1 MKNIL
6 QMILYTLRESFARK
20 VFIFFFGLSCVSL
33 IITGVIFGLADE
45 AQILQSFFSSNKN
58 MASGNIVMM
67 IELGIVSPV
76 ASIGLLLSIFSAS
89 SFIPVLLEKGNID
102 LFLSKPISRA
112 QLLLGKYFGGLLVV
126 LLNIAFLVVGIWII
140 ISLKFSYWNPTFVWT
155 IVTITF
161 TFAVL
166 YSLIIFLGII
176 TRGSLLGMMTAYFI
190 FIVLSPLLLLFKDQF
205 NVFIKNDFIKR
216 LFEILYYI
224 VPKTQELMVKINYEI
239 ARGQGI
245 SDFQPV
251 ISSFL
256 FLILMLLFSILLFQK
271 KDF

>member
-58 MASGNIVMM
+58 MAPGNIVMM

-112 QLLLGKYFGGLLVV
+112 QLILGKYFGGLLVV

-140 ISLKFSYWNPTFVWT
+140 ISLKFSYWNPSFVWT

-161 TFAVL
+161 IFAVL
-166 YSLIIFLGII
+166 YSL
-176 TRGSLLGMMTAYFI
+176 
-190 FIVLSPLLLLFKDQF
+190 
-205 NVFIKNDFIKR
+205 
-216 LFEILYYI
+216 
-224 VPKTQELMVKINYEI
+224 
-239 ARGQGI
+239 
-245 SDFQPV
+245 
-251 ISSFL
+251 SF
-256 FLILMLLFSILLFQK
+256 FWA
-271 KDF
+271 